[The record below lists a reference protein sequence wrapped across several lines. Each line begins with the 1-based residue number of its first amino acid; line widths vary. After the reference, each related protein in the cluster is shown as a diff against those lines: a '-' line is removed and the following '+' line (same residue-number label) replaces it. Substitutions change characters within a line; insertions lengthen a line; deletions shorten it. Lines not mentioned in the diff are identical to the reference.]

1 MSQTIELRLLEL
13 VAAKICHDLA
23 GPVGAV
29 ANGIE
34 LLAEPGT
41 TADPEVVEMLGS
53 SARMASR
60 RLQFLR
66 AALGTANTLPT
77 ADRLGAAREL
87 TQGLV
92 TDGRIAL
99 DWRSTAPEV
108 ERAASRGAVKLTLCL
123 VLAAFDVLPRG
134 GLIRVEFAVAD
145 GAIKIAVVASGAGAR
160 LPNEMSSSLEGRLEA
175 ADLAPKTVI
184 PAVVRALA
192 LAAGGAVTARMPA
205 QDTVALVA
213 EFPAEV

>member
-1 MSQTIELRLLEL
+1 MSQTIDLRLLEL

-34 LLAEPGT
+34 LLTEPGT

-66 AALGTANTLPT
+66 AALGTANTLP
-77 ADRLGAAREL
+77 AAGRLGAAREL
-87 TQGLV
+87 AQGLV
-92 TDGRIAL
+92 SDGRIAL
-99 DWRSTAPEV
+99 DWRPAAAEI
-108 ERAASRGAVKLTLCL
+108 ERAASRDAAKLSLCL
-123 VLAAFDVLPRG
+123 VLAAFDALPRG
-134 GLIRVEFAVAD
+134 GLIRVDYALNGSGLRVD
-145 GAIKIAVVASGAGAR
+145 IVASGSGAR
-160 LPNEMSSSLEGRLEA
+160 LPEEMAQTLEGRVAA

-184 PAVVRALA
+184 PAVVRALIVA
-192 LAAGGAVTARMPA
+192 IGGTVEARVSA
-205 QDTVALVA
+205 QDTVALIA
-213 EFPAEV
+213 EIPTER